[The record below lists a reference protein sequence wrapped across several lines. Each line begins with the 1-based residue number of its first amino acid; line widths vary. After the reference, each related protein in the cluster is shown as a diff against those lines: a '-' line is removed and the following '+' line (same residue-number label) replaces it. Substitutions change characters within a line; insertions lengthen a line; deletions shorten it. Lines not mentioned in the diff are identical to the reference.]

1 VTYLLPEER
10 TMSATAP
17 PCGTA
22 GPATLEELG
31 WDEQLDTAFSRYE
44 GPYTAGRVACR
55 HRTAFDVLV
64 PGGSVRVG
72 VSGALRKLGKVPAV
86 GDFVVLL
93 DQPETGSRMIVDI
106 LPRRSMLSRGAPGEG
121 GDEQAIAANLD
132 IVFIVTAAGADFNL
146 RRLERYLAVVH
157 ASGAR
162 PVIVINKSDLADDPA
177 QVAAEAAEIA
187 GTVPVV
193 AVSATEGSGL
203 AALDRF
209 LQAGTTVCLVGSSG
223 VGKSTL
229 INALLEEAVQETAGV
244 RSRDGTG
251 RHTTT
256 VRQLFR
262 LPGGAMVIDNPGIRE
277 IQLGSAAAGIG
288 ETFAEILDL
297 AAGCRYPDCRH
308 EHEPG
313 CAVREAV
320 AAGLI
325 PEKRLASYQRL
336 MTELAFQAEKAE
348 IGAKRLEKKKHR
360 WIGIAAKRLRD
371 DREW

>member
-1 VTYLLPEER
+1 
-10 TMSATAP
+10 MSKTAHS
-17 PCGTA
+17 CGPA
-22 GPATLEELG
+22 GPATIEELG
-31 WDEQLDTAFSRYE
+31 WDEGLDTAFSRYS
-44 GPYTAGRVACR
+44 GPYAAGRVACQ
-55 HRTAFDVLV
+55 HKTVFDVLI
-64 PGGSVRVG
+64 PQGSVRVG
-72 VSGALRKLGKVPAV
+72 ISGALRRLGKVPTV

-121 GDEQAIAANLD
+121 GAEQAIAANVD

-162 PVIVINKSDLADDPA
+162 PVIVINKSDLSDDPA
-177 QVAAEAAEIA
+177 AVAAEAAEVA

-193 AVSATEGSGL
+193 TVSAREGSGI
-203 AALDRF
+203 AALDPF
-209 LQAGTTVCLVGSSG
+209 LDAGTTVVLVGSSG

-229 INALLEEAVQETAGV
+229 INALLHEEVQETAGV
-244 RSRDGTG
+244 RSRDEKG

-262 LPGGAMVIDNPGIRE
+262 LPGGAMIIDNPGIRE
-277 IQLGSAAAGIG
+277 IQLGNAAAGIS
-288 ETFAEILDL
+288 ETFADITGL

-320 AAGLI
+320 GAGRLS
-325 PEKRLASYQRL
+325 EKRLASYQRL
-336 MTELAFQAEKAE
+336 MKEADFQAERDD
-348 IGAKRLEKKKHR
+348 IGLKRLEKKRYR
-360 WIGIAAKRLRD
+360 WIGKAAKQLQKDGKRV
-371 DREW
+371 

>member
-1 VTYLLPEER
+1 
-10 TMSATAP
+10 MSEMANS
-17 PCGTA
+17 CGST

-31 WDEQLDTAFSRYE
+31 WNEDLEAAFSRYT

-55 HRTAFDVLV
+55 HKTVFDVLV
-64 PGGSVRVG
+64 PQGLVRVG
-72 VSGALRKLGKVPAV
+72 VSGALRRLGKVPAV
-86 GDFVVLL
+86 GDFVVML
-93 DQPETGSRMIVDI
+93 DQPETGARMIVDI

-121 GDEQAIAANLD
+121 GAEQAIAANVD

-162 PVIVINKSDLADDPA
+162 PVIVINKADLADDPA
-177 QVAAEAAEIA
+177 AVAADASEVA

-193 AVSATEGSGL
+193 TVSARDGSGL
-203 AALDRF
+203 SEIDPF
-209 LQAGTTVCLVGSSG
+209 LGVGTTIVLVGSSG

-229 INALLEEAVQETAGV
+229 INALLHEEVQETGDV
-244 RSRDGTG
+244 RSRDEKG

-262 LPGGAMVIDNPGIRE
+262 LPGGALVIDNPGIRE
-277 IQLGSAAAGIG
+277 IQLGNAAAGMG
-288 ETFAEILDL
+288 ETFPDIIEL
-297 AAGCRYPDCRH
+297 AADCRYPDCRH

-320 AAGLI
+320 EAGTLS
-325 PEKRLASYQRL
+325 EKRLESYLRL
-336 MTELAFQAEKAE
+336 SKELDFQAEKSD
-348 IGAKRLEKKKHR
+348 IGLKRLEKKKCR
-360 WIGIAAKRLRD
+360 WIGKAAKEFRKD
-371 DREW
+371 DRY